1 MQKRISNLPFTGTP
15 EQEEKLNAVLARHKG
30 EKGAIMPCLQEAQEI
45 YGYLPVEVQTMIAK
59 GLGVPLEEVF
69 GVSTFYSQFSLTPKG
84 KYNISVCLGTACY
97 VKGAAAILEQI
108 SKNIGIQPE
117 ECTPDGLF
125 SLTACRCIGACGL
138 APVMTINDEVYGR
151 LVPEEVDGMLAKY
164 KEGNA

>member
-108 SKNIGIQPE
+108 TKNIGIQPE

-151 LVPEEVDGMLAKY
+151 LVPEEVDGILAEY